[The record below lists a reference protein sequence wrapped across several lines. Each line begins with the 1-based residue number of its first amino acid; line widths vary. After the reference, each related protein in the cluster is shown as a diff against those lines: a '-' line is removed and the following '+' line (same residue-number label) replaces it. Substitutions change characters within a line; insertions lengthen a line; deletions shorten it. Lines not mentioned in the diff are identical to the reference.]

1 MGASTWSADWAR
13 LRLQCFRRDRAAGA
27 PCHICKGAEG
37 PIDYSVRPSS
47 TPLSYEPDHILPRRT
62 HPELALAPDN
72 IGASH
77 RKCNRA
83 KGARAVLDPIGSAS
97 REW

>member
-1 MGASTWSADWAR
+1 MAKTWDATWAR
-13 LRLQCFRRDRAAGA
+13 LRVQCYRRDKAANA
-27 PCHICKGAEG
+27 PCWICKGKEG

-47 TPLSYEPDHILPRRT
+47 TPLSYEPDHKKPRKT
-62 HPELALAPDN
+62 HPELAYDPAN

-77 RKCNRA
+77 RKCNRR
-83 KGARAVLDPIGSAS
+83 KGARAVLDPLGTPS